1 LSQFESAAEISLG
14 LHEAEIAEAKRLM
27 DKQAAEEA
35 ALAELEAQRD
45 AEAIMPAATPEKPKL
60 VPPAQPRQL
69 PPAPTKLPTRN
80 FYETL
85 RRYFDEETGVKTL
98 KQAFL
103 EIVPPEPS
111 SGDVVAVSS
120 KADDALAEADKT
132 SEDLLLLNV
141 DQLRQLVQEAAPDAS
156 AREMRHFEVM
166 TLPGGDGVAIEDVR
180 VTLAD
185 LRAAIRGSQRAHKA
199 ARFRASALGSAPH
212 SEKYDEKVQSA
223 VPPAKLTGGMQ
234 DVLERMRSS
243 LEEEQIPTRAIFEA
257 FDSDKDGKL
266 DASEVKDMVWRLL
279 PTLEPDQ
286 VRMALAHI
294 FEHASFEENEISF
307 SDFAADAIAAGEDPG
322 KKRGTV
328 SFRTFD
334 TAIKALQLGREE
346 EDS

>member
-1 LSQFESAAEISLG
+1 
-14 LHEAEIAEAKRLM
+14 
-27 DKQAAEEA
+27 
-35 ALAELEAQRD
+35 
-45 AEAIMPAATPEKPKL
+45 
-60 VPPAQPRQL
+60 
-69 PPAPTKLPTRN
+69 
-80 FYETL
+80 
-85 RRYFDEETGVKTL
+85 
-98 KQAFL
+98 
-103 EIVPPEPS
+103 
-111 SGDVVAVSS
+111 
-120 KADDALAEADKT
+120 
-132 SEDLLLLNV
+132 
-141 DQLRQLVQEAAPDAS
+141 
-156 AREMRHFEVM
+156 MRHFEVM

-279 PTLEPDQ
+279 PTLDADQ

-294 FEHASFEENEISF
+294 FEHASAEENEISF